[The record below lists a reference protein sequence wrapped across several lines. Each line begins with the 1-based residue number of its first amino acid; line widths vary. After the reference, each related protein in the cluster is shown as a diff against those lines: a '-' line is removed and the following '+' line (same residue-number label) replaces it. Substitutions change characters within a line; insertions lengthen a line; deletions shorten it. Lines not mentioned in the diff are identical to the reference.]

1 VTRER
6 LIVGAALVGLV
17 VLTVALLL
25 EGLGAA
31 GTAQI
36 VGYQRTGD
44 ARKIVIV
51 VAIGL
56 ADELAE
62 REVRED
68 ARSVT
73 VNVHKRSSGGTVPAV
88 LTFLPVTI
96 SLHEALGT
104 RDVLDSTGKQVRD
117 LGTYELPGRPTAPP

>member
-6 LIVGAALVGLV
+6 LIVGAALIGLV

-51 VAIGL
+51 VAVGL

-73 VNVHKRSSGGTVPAV
+73 VTVHKRSSGGTVPAV

-104 RDVLDSTGKQVRD
+104 RDVLDSAGKAVRD
-117 LGTYELPGRPTAPP
+117 LGTYELPGKPTAPP

>member
-1 VTRER
+1 MTRTR
-6 LIVGAALVGLV
+6 VIGAAAVAGLA
-17 VLTVALLL
+17 VLTVWLFVT
-25 EGLGAA
+25 GVSAA
-31 GTAQI
+31 GSAQI

-51 VAIGL
+51 VGVSL

-73 VNVHKRSSGGTVPAV
+73 VKVHTRSSGGTVPAV
-88 LTFLPVTI
+88 LVYLPVTV
-96 SLHEALGT
+96 SLHDPLGT
-104 RDVLDSTGKQVRD
+104 RDVFDSAGKQVRD

>member
-1 VTRER
+1 MTRER

-104 RDVLDSTGKQVRD
+104 RDVLDSTGKPVRD